1 LQESKRRVFLHPQ
14 KLKPQMK
21 KVFAIAFIA
30 VAFAACNNEA
40 ENTVSAEDSAR
51 IADSVARVQADS
63 IAAAQ
68 KMAAD
73 SLGAKVDSANLKL
86 DSVNTKVDSL
96 KK

>member
-1 LQESKRRVFLHPQ
+1 
-14 KLKPQMK
+14 MK

-40 ENTVSAEDSAR
+40 ENKVSAEDSVR

-73 SLGAKVDSANLKL
+73 TLNNKVDSANQKL
-86 DSVNTKVDSL
+86 DSLKMKVDSA
-96 KK
+96 KAK